1 MAGMGIA
8 GSAHTPSRAPK
19 AMQHTAKPARAHAAI
34 ALWAAPMKRTTGQDR
49 SITRHWRPAT
59 QAVRGGTWRS
69 EMGETSEALFL
80 TSGYSYDDAATV
92 AARFAGE
99 EEGMTYSR
107 LQNPT
112 VQMLEERIALL
123 EGAQACRAQ
132 ASGMAAM
139 TTALL
144 CQLSAGDHIVAAKAA
159 FGSCRWLVDNLLPRF
174 GISGTTIDA
183 GDNAAWEAAIRPNT
197 KVFFFESPANPT
209 MDVVD
214 MEAICTVARKHG
226 IVTVVD
232 NAFATSALQKPME
245 FGADVVAYSATKMMD
260 GQGRVLAGAVCG
272 STEFIDGVLL
282 PFQRNTGPNIA
293 PFNAWVVLKGL
304 ETLDLRIFR
313 QSENALKVATFLETR
328 VPRVL
333 YPYLP
338 SHPQHALAKKQ
349 MKAGGSILS
358 IELDGGRA
366 EAHALLD
373 ALELIDISNNIG
385 DSRSLMCHPASSTHH
400 GVGAETRADMG
411 VGENMLRLNVGLEDP
426 QDVIDDLDQAL
437 RKVGL

>member
-1 MAGMGIA
+1 
-8 GSAHTPSRAPK
+8 
-19 AMQHTAKPARAHAAI
+19 
-34 ALWAAPMKRTTGQDR
+34 MKRTTGQDR
-49 SITRHWRPAT
+49 SITRQWRPAT

-80 TSGYSYDDAATV
+80 TSGYAYDDAATV

-99 EEGMTYSR
+99 AEGMTYSR

-123 EGAQACRAQ
+123 EGAQACRTQ

-174 GISGTTIDA
+174 GIGGTTIHA
-183 GDNAAWEAAIRPNT
+183 GDNAAWEAAIRPET

-214 MEAICTVARKHG
+214 IEFICTLARKHG
-226 IVTVVD
+226 ITTVID
-232 NAFATSALQKPME
+232 NAFATSALQKPLE

-272 STEFIDGVLL
+272 THEFIDEKLL
-282 PFQRNTGPNIA
+282 PFQRNTGPNLS

-333 YPYLP
+333 YPFLP
-338 SHPQHALAKKQ
+338 SHPAYALAKKQ

-358 IELDGGRA
+358 IELDGGRP
-366 EAHALLD
+366 EAHGLLD
-373 ALELIDISNNIG
+373 GLELVDISNNIG

-400 GVGAETRADMG
+400 GVGPETRAEMG

-426 QDVIDDLDQAL
+426 QDVIDDLEQAL
-437 RKVGL
+437 TKIGL